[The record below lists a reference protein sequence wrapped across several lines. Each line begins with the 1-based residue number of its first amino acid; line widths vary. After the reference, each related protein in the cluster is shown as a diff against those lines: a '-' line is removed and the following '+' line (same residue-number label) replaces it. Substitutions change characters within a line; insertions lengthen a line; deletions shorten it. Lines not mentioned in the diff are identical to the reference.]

1 MGHEAVAAA
10 ATSLRGDF
18 PSYVAGVRPGFEKG
32 PVLPLNCRQRT
43 P

>member
-18 PSYVAGVRPGFEKG
+18 PRYVAGARPGFEKG
-32 PVLPLNCRQRT
+32 RSFP
-43 P
+43 